1 MVGFF
6 SCFRRGSSGASNPQA
21 FHFSP
26 PFNDPF
32 ALPHISDRLIMPA
45 IESNYRTKSGG
56 NSIEGSASPKVD
68 ANDMR
73 RIYVHDDDRVLV
85 KIVHFGH
92 PSSVGIEYDENGNW
106 QFRPLCERR
115 ARRAGPRAWIYFN
128 PEQVKAAIVTC
139 GGLCPGLNDVIRQ
152 VVFTLETYGVNH
164 ILGIQYGFKGFV
176 DKNYPPIKLSRKLVK
191 TINMEGGSFLGVSRG
206 CPPLKDIV
214 DRLEEWNINMFYV
227 IGGNGSHA
235 GATAIYEQCEKRKM
249 KMVVVGIPKTI
260 DNDIEILDKTFGFD
274 TAVEEAQR
282 AINAAYTE
290 ASSAYNGVGIVKLMG
305 RQSGYITM
313 YATIASGQVDIV
325 LIPEV
330 TFTMGGKHGVLEYMK
345 QKIELNGIC
354 VVVVAEG
361 AGQDL
366 LEGVGGLDASGNPIL
381 GDFGKWFTGKVK
393 EFFATQKIPIDAKYI
408 DPTYMIRARVC
419 NSGDH
424 IFCSILG
431 QNAVHGAFAGYTNI
445 TIGVVN
451 THYCF
456 LPIPIVIKKPRM
468 VDPNSVMYHRCVT
481 STGQPDFNAPLRVP
495 QLATS
500 PAGKQ
505 GSLQPHPPPSRGSIP
520 RGRL

>member
-106 QFRPLCERR
+106 QFRPLW

-290 ASSAYNGVGIVKLMG
+290 
-305 RQSGYITM
+305 
-313 YATIASGQVDIV
+313 
-325 LIPEV
+325 V

-361 AGQDL
+361 AGQWSLHLCTYSD
-366 LEGVGGLDASGNPIL
+366 ETGNGGV
-381 GDFGKWFTGKVK
+381 
-393 EFFATQKIPIDAKYI
+393 
-408 DPTYMIRARVC
+408 
-419 NSGDH
+419 
-424 IFCSILG
+424 
-431 QNAVHGAFAGYTNI
+431 
-445 TIGVVN
+445 
-451 THYCF
+451 
-456 LPIPIVIKKPRM
+456 
-468 VDPNSVMYHRCVT
+468 
-481 STGQPDFNAPLRVP
+481 
-495 QLATS
+495 
-500 PAGKQ
+500 
-505 GSLQPHPPPSRGSIP
+505 
-520 RGRL
+520 

>member
-106 QFRPLCERR
+106 QFRPLW

-282 AINAAYTE
+282 AINAAYT
-290 ASSAYNGVGIVKLMG
+290 
-305 RQSGYITM
+305 
-313 YATIASGQVDIV
+313 
-325 LIPEV
+325 EV